1 MLAWFWSFVTY
12 SFCGF
17 LLEGAR
23 ALWLGEPPDR
33 RGLRTFPLCPVYGAG
48 ACLILLLPG
57 WVDARPPL
65 LFLLGG
71 GAASLAEYLA
81 AWYHEKVLGVSF
93 WSYEGRPGNLRGRVC
108 PLYSAAWG
116 LLALGLVYAVH
127 PALAPL
133 LAAIPAPVGWTFLCA
148 VALDAL
154 LLRRAGDPAALRR
167 RSVHAKAPRGP
178 SARGALSSSVVT
190 PRSRRTRRCWRCG

>member
-1 MLAWFWSFVTY
+1 MRLLVWFWSFVTY

-33 RGLRTFPLCPVYGAG
+33 RGLRTLPLCPVYGAG

-93 WSYEGRPGNLRGRVC
+93 WSYEGHPGNLRGRVC

-127 PALAPL
+127 PALVPL
-133 LAAIPAPVGWTFLCA
+133 LAAIPAPVGWTLLCA
-148 VALDAL
+148 VALDGLLSAL
-154 LLRRAGDPAALRR
+154 LLRRAGDPAVLRR
-167 RSVHAKAPRGP
+167 R
-178 SARGALSSSVVT
+178 
-190 PRSRRTRRCWRCG
+190 

>member
-71 GAASLAEYLA
+71 GTASLVEYLA

-108 PLYSAAWG
+108 PL
-116 LLALGLVYAVH
+116 
-127 PALAPL
+127 
-133 LAAIPAPVGWTFLCA
+133 
-148 VALDAL
+148 
-154 LLRRAGDPAALRR
+154 
-167 RSVHAKAPRGP
+167 
-178 SARGALSSSVVT
+178 
-190 PRSRRTRRCWRCG
+190 